1 LLSTQKVALY
11 IRVSTHEQSEHGF
24 SIDAQSEALQ
34 QHCQMQKWAIY
45 DLYID
50 RGISG
55 KSVTNRPALQQL
67 LQDAASQKFQLV
79 LVWKINRLARNV
91 ADLLNIA
98 EHFRKHQVALRSL
111 TEPFETETPM
121 GQFSLHMMAAVG
133 ELERKTIAENFRL
146 GKQQRNKQGKYCGAQ
161 IFGYEL
167 KTTDYHSARRQVTK
181 LTTVPQEAATV
192 QHIFVLYAE
201 GFGLKAIM
209 NRLNRSGYTTKQG
222 KPFSIHT
229 IRKILKNPVYIGKVR
244 YTDLQSDRECMV
256 EGEHKP
262 IISLELWKQVQ
273 QCYAEKS
280 GRPKNQRKR
289 DYLLTSLLRCP
300 QCQSGMIGWHTKH
313 QRKDGS
319 FRIYHYYVCSCYH
332 NKGSTVCKPNC
343 ISVDAIEAI
352 VLNKL
357 KELILHPKLLK
368 DVVENMNQQNRAQ
381 LRPLKEQRQIIE
393 KKLKEIAQKREQL
406 FHLFEDDKLDKK
418 TLGKQLEYLKQ
429 RNGALQAEQQKIEQQ
444 IGAIRQHEISFQ
456 LVQQALKQF
465 DRLWQ
470 PAEPKKK
477 RDLLRSMIDRITI
490 NPQRN
495 LGSVQIHLNQALANL
510 VLPAL
515 LPDRQIS

>member
-1 LLSTQKVALY
+1 MTNLNVALY
-11 IRVSTHEQSEHGF
+11 IRVSTYEQAEHGF

-34 QHCQMQKWAIY
+34 QHCRMQKWNIY
-45 DLYID
+45 DIYID

-55 KSVTNRPALQQL
+55 KSAVNRPALQKL
-67 LQDAASQKFQLV
+67 LQDASQQKFQLV
-79 LVWKINRLARNV
+79 LVWKINRLARNA
-91 ADLLNIA
+91 ADLLDIA

-111 TEPFETETPM
+111 TEPFETKTPL

-167 KTTDYHSARRQVTK
+167 ETIDYHSARRQLTK
-181 LTTVPQEAATV
+181 LSIVPQEAAIV
-192 QHIFVLYAE
+192 QHIFVLYTE
-201 GFGLKAIM
+201 GFGLRAIM

-222 KPFSIHT
+222 KPFSIHA
-229 IRKILKNPVYIGKVR
+229 ISKILKNPVYIGKVR
-244 YTDLQSDRECMV
+244 YTNSQSGKECIV
-256 EGEHKP
+256 DGEHEP
-262 IISLELWKQVQ
+262 IIPLELWKQVQ
-273 QCYAEKS
+273 RRYPRKS
-280 GRPKNQRKR
+280 GRPEKQRKR

-313 QRKDGS
+313 QRKDSS
-319 FRIYHYYVCSCYH
+319 FRVHYYYMCSCYQ

-343 ISVDAIEAI
+343 IPADAIEAI

-357 KELILHPKLLK
+357 KQLVLHPKLLK
-368 DVVENMNQQNRAQ
+368 DVVENMNQQSQAQ

-393 KKLKEIAQKREQL
+393 KKLKEIAQKREHL
-406 FHLFEDDKLDKK
+406 FYLFEDDQLDKE
-418 TLGKQLEYLKQ
+418 TLAKQLKYLKQ
-429 RNGALQAEQQKIEQQ
+429 NSGALQAEQQEIEHQ
-444 IGAIRQHEISFQ
+444 IESILQHEISFQ
-456 LVQQALKQF
+456 RVQQALKQF

-477 RDLLRSMIDRITI
+477 RDLLRAMIDRITI
-490 NPQRN
+490 NLQRD
-495 LGSVQIHLNQALANL
+495 LSSVQIHLNQALANF
-510 VLPAL
+510 VLPTS